1 MNKIYENLSS
11 FKDFN
16 DLKEFY
22 IKYSDKFK
30 GVKKYSFLAKIFR
43 KIYKDPFL
51 VSKFG
56 EKKIYS
62 FMLVN
67 ISDAVKFGDINT
79 LSYLSFDDPSIEVLF
94 RAMIL
99 MLDRT
104 NNSCYALSEAL
115 KEAYPNEYI
124 KKVKEIFG
132 REVALPKGNIE
143 DDQGH
148 FRESPAILEFKH
160 ETIARMKLFLNK
172 NINAEN
178 PYFSILSSALD
189 VWDSVCDKT
198 DCDKIYQ
205 KIYCMNFEGFS
216 F

>member
-30 GVKKYSFLAKIFR
+30 GVKKQ
-43 KIYKDPFL
+43 
-51 VSKFG
+51 
-56 EKKIYS
+56 
-62 FMLVN
+62 VN
-67 ISDAVKFGDINT
+67 ISDAVKLGDINT
-79 LSYLSFDDPSIEVLF
+79 LSYLSFDDPSIEVLC

-132 REVALPKGNIE
+132 REVALPKGTIE

-160 ETIARMKLFLNK
+160 ETIARLKLFLNK

-189 VWDSVCDKT
+189 AWDSVCDKT

-216 F
+216 FQIFLILQTKSLNRKFIKKNNIE